1 MQRTSTPS
9 NLSRSASRLASLPML
24 LALGLVVAP
33 GCANNKKAD
42 TENPD
47 GAAEGADGGEQAG
60 TPAGPSRA
68 ATASGSTHL
77 TASGA
82 RIKSF
87 ETPKEVRKDMILSLP
102 TDTGAALS
110 VAEVRPSMAPAGSH
124 VEIFGTGFLEAAG
137 DNKVSSG
144 DSAWEVVGVYGDRLV
159 VVVPEGAP
167 AGAISIAAG
176 VGKGATSNTFQALGG
191 DAAFEQADTSAAGLI
206 GKVYKL
212 DTPAEGEIKFDGL
225 EAVGSIALANLDI
238 ASTGASD
245 FDQSLTGYAIR
256 FDGSLNVTQEGEY
269 DLCMNSDDGSRL
281 LLMETLVVD
290 NGGVHEAAEVCE
302 LVYLEAGEYDVAIE
316 YQNAAST
323 PNVALSFTWAIDG
336 GEKTAVP
343 ASALFRP

>member
-9 NLSRSASRLASLPML
+9 NLKRSVARLASLPML
-24 LALGLVVAP
+24 LSLGLVVAP
-33 GCANNKKAD
+33 GCATKNQAG
-42 TENPD
+42 TENP
-47 GAAEGADGGEQAG
+47 GAAGEGVAGAEAGEK
-60 TPAGPSRA
+60 PAGPSRSA
-68 ATASGSTHL
+68 ASGSSTHL

-82 RIKSF
+82 RIKTF
-87 ETPKEVRKDMILSLP
+87 ETPKEIRRDMILSLP

-144 DSAWEVVGVYGDRLV
+144 DTAWEVVGVYGDRLV
-159 VVVPEGAP
+159 VAVPDGAP
-167 AGAISIAAG
+167 SGAIAVAAG
-176 VGKGATSNTFQALGG
+176 IGKGATSNSFQALGG
-191 DAAFEQADTSAAGLI
+191 DSAFEQADTSAAGLV

-212 DTPAEGEIKFDGL
+212 DAPAEGELEFDGL

-245 FDQSLTGYAIR
+245 FDMSLTGYAIR
-256 FDGSLNVTQEGEY
+256 FSGSLNVTQEGEY
-269 DLCMNSDDGSRL
+269 DLCLNSDDGSRL

-302 LVYLEAGEYDVAIE
+302 IGR
-316 YQNAAST
+316 ASCRER
-323 PNVALSFTWAIDG
+323 V
-336 GEKTAVP
+336 
-343 ASALFRP
+343 